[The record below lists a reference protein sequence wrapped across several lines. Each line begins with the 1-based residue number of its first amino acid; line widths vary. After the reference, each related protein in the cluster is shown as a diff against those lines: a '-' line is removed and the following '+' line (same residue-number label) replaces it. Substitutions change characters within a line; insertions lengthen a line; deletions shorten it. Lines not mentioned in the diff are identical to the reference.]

1 MSMRVMLFFA
11 VCSVFIGCVN
21 TYDRFESYHQIVTL
35 DQEYSLSSISC
46 DIEKLDTLAT
56 QQVLLVK
63 FRRAQGGA
71 NYLFG
76 FIKINEF
83 NMNEYKRL
91 NVIDKDSIVVKSFS
105 ISDFKELGK
114 DTVDLNNLR

>member
-1 MSMRVMLFFA
+1 MSMRLMLIIA
-11 VCSVFIGCVN
+11 VCSVFIGCIN
-21 TYDRFESYHQIVTL
+21 TNAIFDSYHQIVTL

-63 FRRAQGGA
+63 FRSAQGGT

-76 FIKINEF
+76 FIKFNDV

-91 NVIDKDSIVVKSFS
+91 NVLDKDSIVVKSFS